1 MHPDPETEAP
11 EPAVISRRQFLHTA
25 SAAALIAA
33 LHPRG
38 AGARSG
44 PAASNGEPLLLGLRL
59 LTAEPLASM
68 KAFYHGS
75 LGFPVLEETPDLLT
89 VVGGTTPIT
98 FVAADRE
105 QHGPEHGEPWY
116 HVAFN
121 IPENKLR
128 LAREWQLE
136 RTELIPTPKRQQD
149 PAFPSD
155 VRHFP
160 NWNAHSVFFWDP
172 AGNLLEYIA
181 RHDLDN
187 RASGPFTSNDIL
199 YASEIAF
206 VVDDQPATARQLNRD
221 LGLGVY
227 PPDAGFWWAMGDE
240 LGLLLC
246 IPERRWGENT
256 ATPKRFAV
264 FPTEATI
271 RGAGRRTYSVP
282 GYPYTVNVSP
292 SS

>member
-1 MHPDPETEAP
+1 MHPDPDSVTP
-11 EPAVISRRQFLHTA
+11 EPSAISRRQFLRTA
-25 SAAALIAA
+25 SATALIAA
-33 LHPRG
+33 LHPQTGG
-38 AGARSG
+38 AAPRT
-44 PAASNGEPLLLGLRL
+44 AVRAGEPLLLGLRL

-68 KAFYHGS
+68 KAFYHGA
-75 LGFPVLEETPDLLT
+75 LGFPVLEETSELLT
-89 VVGGTTPIT
+89 VLGGTTPIS
-98 FVAADRE
+98 FVPA
-105 QHGPEHGEPWY
+105 GPEQGEPWY

-121 IPENKLR
+121 IPENKLL

-136 RTELIPTPKRQQD
+136 RTELIPTPQRQQD

-155 VRHFP
+155 VRHFR

-181 RHDLDN
+181 RHDLGN
-187 RASGPFTSNDIL
+187 RASGPFTSEDIL

-206 VVDDQPATARQLNRD
+206 VVDDQPGTARQLNRD

-246 IPERRWGENT
+246 IPKRLWGENT
-256 ATPKRFAV
+256 EAPKRFAV

-271 RGAGRRTYSVP
+271 RGADRRTYTMP
-282 GYPYTVNVSP
+282 EYPYTVNVARSGRT
-292 SS
+292 